1 MKISSNSAYFFLV
14 LLSPNHTSLQ
24 VSLLALVSTY
34 STLPALSFLPLLCTC
49 SCLLPL
55 MVDSR
60 YLNSSAFTTSASC
73 IYNKLCDGQAT
84 CPKYLTSCLITAGI
98 AFIPAVIKPFQMISF
113 KKMDGWVRKEIT
125 VHGVWFP
132 LEGYQW
138 GSHRSLKTNKNPQL
152 LPKRNFRTSYC
163 RTLIYYTWFRNV
175 HFLSREFHLFDFCNG
190 IH

>member
-1 MKISSNSAYFFLV
+1 MKISSNSAYCPL
-14 LLSPNHTSLQ
+14 LLSATISKSYITAGLTTGTGFH
-24 VSLLALVSTY
+24 LLH
-34 STLPALSFLPLLCTC
+34 PACTC

-55 MVDSR
+55 MVDSI

-175 HFLSREFHLFDFCNG
+175 HFLSREFRLFDFCNG